1 MILGLPCVA
10 ADVGGVTTLMTHNT
24 EGYVYQSTAP
34 YMLAHYIKTV
44 FARGEEAA
52 AMGQAAREH
61 ALKTHDPE
69 TNLRDL
75 LNIYKELAK

>member
-1 MILGLPCVA
+1 
-10 ADVGGVTTLMTHNT
+10 
-24 EGYVYQSTAP
+24 
-34 YMLAHYIKTV
+34 MLAHYIKEV
-44 FARGEEAA
+44 FAMEDAA
-52 AMGQAAREH
+52 VAMGDAAREH

>member
-1 MILGLPCVA
+1 MLLSVPCVA
-10 ADVGGVTTLMTHNT
+10 ADVGGVTTMMTHGK
-24 EGYVYQSTAP
+24 EGFVYQSTAS
-34 YMLAHYIKTV
+34 YMLAHYIKEV
-44 FARGEEAA
+44 FAREDAA
-52 AMGQAAREH
+52 AEMGQSAREH